1 MEKLHIAI
9 VGRRNSGKSSLINV
23 LTGQKVAIV
32 SDVPGTTTDPVKR
45 SYEIPGFASVV
56 FIDTAGIDDTGEL
69 GRQRIAKTTEILPQS
84 DFILLLIT
92 ENRFEAIEE
101 NLVRQIQNL
110 HIPFLILHNKSD
122 ILSLHPDVKN
132 TLESRYKTQV
142 IDFCCRRP
150 ENISELFE
158 AIRKLKQISTSP
170 SLLGKIIRPRDILL
184 LVTPIDSEVPVGRL
198 ILPQVQMIRDI
209 LDNHSVSIVLQPEEI
224 SSFLLTTGIRP
235 RLVIT
240 DSQVFKKVA
249 EQIPANIPLTSF
261 SIVLAHRKGYF
272 QEYIKGTRTIDRLQD
287 GDTILLLESC
297 SHHTTCEDIG
307 RVKIPALLKKYT
319 GKQLNFEFIPAL
331 DPLEK
336 SPSAYAL
343 VIQCGGCMVTSQQLQ
358 TRLRPFIESEIP
370 VSNYGMTLAFLNGIF
385 ERSIQEWEKE

>member
-92 ENRFEAIEE
+92 ENRFEAMEE
-101 NLVRQIQNL
+101 NLVCQIQNL

-331 DPLEK
+331 NPLEK

-358 TRLRPFIESEIP
+358 TRLRPFIESGIP

-385 ERSIQEWEKE
+385 ERSLQEWEKE

>member
-92 ENRFEAIEE
+92 ENRFEAMEE

-142 IDFCCRRP
+142 IDFCCRRS

-272 QEYIKGTRTIDRLQD
+272 QEYIKGTRTIDSLQD

-297 SHHTTCEDIG
+297 SHHTTCEDIR

-358 TRLRPFIESEIP
+358 TRLRPFIESGIP

>member
-32 SDVPGTTTDPVKR
+32 SDVPGPTTDPVKR

-92 ENRFEAIEE
+92 ENRFEAMEE

-358 TRLRPFIESEIP
+358 TRLRPFIESGIP

>member
-92 ENRFEAIEE
+92 ENRFEAMEE

-307 RVKIPALLKKYT
+307 RVKIPDLLKKYT

-358 TRLRPFIESEIP
+358 TRLRPFIESGIP

>member
-92 ENRFEAIEE
+92 ENRFEAMEE

-122 ILSLHPDVKN
+122 ILSLQPDVKN

-358 TRLRPFIESEIP
+358 TRLRPFIESGIP

>member
-92 ENRFEAIEE
+92 ENRFEAMEE

-198 ILPQVQMIRDI
+198 ILPKVQMIRDI

-358 TRLRPFIESEIP
+358 TRLRPFIESGIP

>member
-92 ENRFEAIEE
+92 ENRFEAMEE

-287 GDTILLLESC
+287 GDTILLLEPC

-358 TRLRPFIESEIP
+358 TRLRPFIESGIP

>member
-92 ENRFEAIEE
+92 ENRFEAMEE

-358 TRLRPFIESEIP
+358 TRLRPFIESGIP
-370 VSNYGMTLAFLNGIF
+370 VSNYGMTLAFLNGRF
-385 ERSIQEWEKE
+385 ERSSQEWEKD

>member
-92 ENRFEAIEE
+92 ENRFEAMEE

-358 TRLRPFIESEIP
+358 TRLRPFIESGIP

-385 ERSIQEWEKE
+385 ECSIQEWEKE

>member
-92 ENRFEAIEE
+92 ENRFEAMEE

-184 LVTPIDSEVPVGRL
+184 LVMPIDSEVPVGRL

-358 TRLRPFIESEIP
+358 TRLRPFIESGIP